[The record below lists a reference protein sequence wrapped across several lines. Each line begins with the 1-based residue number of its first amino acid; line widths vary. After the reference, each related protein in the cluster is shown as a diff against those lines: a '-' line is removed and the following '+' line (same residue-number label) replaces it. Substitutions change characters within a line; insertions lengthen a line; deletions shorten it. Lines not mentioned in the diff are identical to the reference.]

1 MLIDTTYPCRMS
13 VVGLLML
20 WNRILFPVQI
30 SGFTVRGEI
39 VFLMKMMDYFLVFVS
54 WSGFHEI

>member
-1 MLIDTTYPCRMS
+1 MS
-13 VVGLLML
+13 VVGLLMS

-30 SGFTVRGEI
+30 SGFTIRGEI